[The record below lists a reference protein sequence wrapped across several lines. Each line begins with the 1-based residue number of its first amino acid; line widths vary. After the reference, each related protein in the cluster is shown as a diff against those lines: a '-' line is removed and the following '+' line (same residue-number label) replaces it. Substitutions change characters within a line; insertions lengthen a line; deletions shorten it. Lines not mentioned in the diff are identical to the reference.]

1 MNIEFAISYP
11 GSKMGWEGIKLS
23 HTFMLGNGAKYF
35 MEKIYDYDL
44 PLILVLEDFQ
54 KKVQKYKEQNL

>member
-1 MNIEFAISYP
+1 
-11 GSKMGWEGIKLS
+11 MGWEGIKLS